1 MPDEVGTEAAR
12 SDAACADE
20 SLFGDAADNPTAAT
34 AGEQVST
41 EETEQDGQ
49 GPEDAETNDGD
60 GEATRDQEGVTE
72 AGEPDAAAAMD
83 TSEELKVVVSIKEGR
98 ATIGVQQPSSDPH
111 IESFDDHDLP
121 GLTQEV
127 PAVVERARARWEG
140 SPKHPAYE
148 RPALPVRS
156 RSRRRQGSTQ
166 ASTAEAGEAQQAQQQ
181 TLRLF

>member
-12 SDAACADE
+12 SDAARADE

-72 AGEPDAAAAMD
+72 AGEQEAAAATD
-83 TSEELKVVVSIKEGR
+83 TSEELKVVVSINGGR

-111 IESFDDHDLP
+111 IESFDYPDLS

-127 PAVVERARARWEG
+127 LAVTERARARWEDA
-140 SPKHPAYE
+140 PKHPVHE
-148 RPALPVRS
+148 RPAPPVRR
-156 RSRRRQGSTQ
+156 RSRRKQGATQ
-166 ASTAEAGEAQQAQQQ
+166 DATAGAEAEQAQQQ
-181 TLRLF
+181 TLKLF